1 MQNILN
7 LSISRLKHQLFKT
20 PTFEIMNL
28 MKIDPFKIN
37 KFIKDTLKIRTY
49 MKFPFLFEKNL
60 HRILY

>member
-28 MKIDPFKIN
+28 IKVDPFKIN
-37 KFIKDTLKIRTY
+37 KFIKDTLKTGTY
-49 MKFPFLFEKNL
+49 MKFTFLLETNL